1 MTTLPALDR
10 HARLI
15 ERIKNILVRP
25 NTEWPII
32 AAEPASVGSIY
43 STYVVYVAAV
53 PVLCALIGSVVVGY
67 QFAGLTE
74 RVSFFGAIWTAGLT
88 YAFQLGGIY
97 LFALII
103 DALAPRFEGTSDK
116 VRALK
121 LAAYS
126 ATASWIAGIF
136 ALVPA
141 LSFLSI
147 LGLYSLY
154 LLYTGVPVLMRVPEK
169 KALPFT
175 AAIVGLGIV
184 LTIVAGLLL
193 AALTPALRPAS
204 EEHVGGKGS
213 PPGGVSVG
221 ISTLEQAT
229 KRLEYITKQME
240 ASQQTRTAGNDAAQ
254 NPRSVEPEDLK
265 ALQPGVLAGGYR
277 RDKISTS
284 SGGAGTFSI
293 VTARAQYAKGDATI
307 DLTLSDI
314 GAVGALASLGTIFD
328 AHAKEETDTSYSTFG
343 EVDGRMTAESYDR
356 ETGSGSY
363 TVLVGERIL
372 VEAKGDHAHMTELK
386 EAVNAV
392 GTAQLEALV
401 AAP

>member
-1 MTTLPALDR
+1 MTTLPAPDR
-10 HARLI
+10 NARLV
-15 ERIKNILVRP
+15 ERIKNILLRP
-25 NTEWPII
+25 KTEWPII

-43 STYVVYVAAV
+43 SAYVVYVAAV
-53 PVLCALIGSVVVGY
+53 PVLCALIGGVVVGH

-74 RVSFFGAIWTAGLT
+74 RVSFFGAIWTAALQ
-88 YAFQLGGIY
+88 YAFQLGGVY
-97 LFALII
+97 VFALII

-116 VRALK
+116 VRAFK

-126 ATASWIAGIF
+126 ATASWLAGVF

-147 LGLYSLY
+147 VGVYSLY
-154 LLYTGVPVLMRVPEK
+154 LLYTGVPVLMRVPER

-175 AAIVGLGIV
+175 ATIVGIGIV

-193 AALTPALRPAS
+193 AAFTPALGPAP
-204 EEHVGGKGS
+204 EERGGGKAAL
-213 PPGGVSVG
+213 PGGDAVG
-221 ISTLEQAT
+221 MSTLEEAT
-229 KRLEYITKQME
+229 KRLEYITKQLE
-240 ASQQTRTAGNDAAQ
+240 ASQQTEVDGNGSTSS
-254 NPRSVEPEDLK
+254 PRPVEPEDLK
-265 ALQPGVLAGGYR
+265 GLLPDELAGGYR
-277 RDKISTS
+277 RDQVSTS

-293 VTARAQYAKGDATI
+293 VTARAQYTKDDATI

-314 GAVGALASLGTIFD
+314 GAVGALASLGTIFG
-328 AHAKEETDTSYSTFG
+328 AHAKEETETSYSTFG
-343 EVDGRMTAESYDR
+343 EVDGRMTAESYNR

-372 VEAKGDHAHMTELK
+372 VEAKGDRASMTELK
-386 EAVNAV
+386 ESVNAV
-392 GTAQLEALV
+392 GTAPLEALL